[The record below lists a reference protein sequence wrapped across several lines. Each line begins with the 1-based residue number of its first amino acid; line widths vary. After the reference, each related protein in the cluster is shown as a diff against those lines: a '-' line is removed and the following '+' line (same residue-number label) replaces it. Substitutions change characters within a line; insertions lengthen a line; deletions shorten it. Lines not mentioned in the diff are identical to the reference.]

1 MQQQLNAAKTDLAD
15 AVKALALQPDN
26 SDAIIK
32 QLVDKLKK
40 HGEAISQDVDQDT
53 LKKLWLKIPI

>member
-26 SDAIIK
+26 SDAIIN
-32 QLVDKLKK
+32 QLVAKLKNRVRPSRK
-40 HGEAISQDVDQDT
+40 MWIKT
-53 LKKLWLKIPI
+53 P